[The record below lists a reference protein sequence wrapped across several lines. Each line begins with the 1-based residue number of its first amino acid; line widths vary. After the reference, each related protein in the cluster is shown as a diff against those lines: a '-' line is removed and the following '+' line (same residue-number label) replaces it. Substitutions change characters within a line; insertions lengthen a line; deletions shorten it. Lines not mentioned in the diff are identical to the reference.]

1 MKRTT
6 IHISAALALLLAAAA
21 CTQDD
26 AGTLPDGTQPLT
38 LTAAIEGSADTRAT
52 VDNRWNGN
60 ETIALQVTDGDGTE
74 WYDYT
79 VDDKGNLSGEYYWT
93 KPSPITVQGICP
105 ATAVEST
112 TWSVEEDQSSDAD
125 YQSGDLLC
133 SESKTVSFA
142 QTPAL
147 TFYHQTAKVV
157 VNIKQ
162 EGLPESI
169 SATTENISLTIGE
182 GGILA
187 MDGSFTIPTAADND
201 GRWLGTWRTGSTKG
215 SIKPHLATAK
225 PEGCFATYEALVI
238 PQDVTAGTKLLIF
251 TAEKDDTGYGPF
263 YYMLQND
270 TEWKA
275 GYKYTYNVTITLYG
289 LQVSVD
295 TGSMT
300 WDNGAGGEGS
310 VELPV

>member
-1 MKRTT
+1 M
-6 IHISAALALLLAAAA
+6 
-21 CTQDD
+21 
-26 AGTLPDGTQPLT
+26 
-38 LTAAIEGSADTRAT
+38 
-52 VDNRWNGN
+52 
-60 ETIALQVTDGDGTE
+60 
-74 WYDYT
+74 
-79 VDDKGNLSGEYYWT
+79 
-93 KPSPITVQGICP
+93 
-105 ATAVEST
+105 VENNDW

-157 VNIKQ
+157 VNIKSD
-162 EGLPESI
+162 GLPESI
-169 SATTENISLTIGE
+169 GATPGDISLTIGE
-182 GGILA
+182 GDILA
-187 MDGSFTIPTAADND
+187 LDGAFTLPKAVDAD
-201 GRWLGTWRTGSTKG
+201 GRWLGAWTPGTTKG
-215 SIKPHLATAK
+215 SISPHLATTK

-238 PQDVTAGTKLLIF
+238 PQNVTAGTRLLAF
-251 TAEKDDTGYGPF
+251 TAKKDDTGYGPF

-275 GYKYTYNVTITLYG
+275 GYKYTYNVTVTLYG

-295 TGSMT
+295 TDGMT
-300 WDNGAGGEGS
+300 WGDGADGEGS